1 MKNSKSNGSGTA
13 VSTLIAMADLA
24 AVLQKCPTSKL
35 NLCLVYLIRLR
46 TFFSGYFSNSMQKLS
61 LIILLFFFSFSS
73 DAQEREIKKIEL
85 SFSWFKSYDTKYVI
99 NYNKSQFTAVCFDR
113 FNKESF
119 RKNYKFSTKDFEKFK
134 KIINENIPEK
144 DVQKSTSG
152 LDGGG
157 FKLTYFFTDGKST
170 KIIIRNPYRADS
182 KYNAEFKFVH
192 AFFDFA
198 YSVIKDNEGIITL
211 DNSFEPYFDGI
222 PIRKVGEKPTE
233 YKIWGTMS
241 GNESNNKKFF
251 DFLYNLPKGECIIV
265 DTNENLSWALENDIL
280 VRFIIQNSNIKFA
293 NTSRLKYTREDIY
306 KIRSEIK
313 AAKKNN
319 ENIDHFNKNF
329 SGSIY
334 LADTL
339 LMDKWLDQDNWD
351 ISIDELRIN
360 CH

>member
-1 MKNSKSNGSGTA
+1 MKNRKSRSTA
-13 VSTLIAMADLA
+13 ASTLIAMADLA
-24 AVLQKCPTSKL
+24 HRAVLQKYPTSKL
-35 NLCLVYLIRLR
+35 DLCLVCSLNCR
-46 TFFSGYFSNSMQKLS
+46 TYFSGYFRNSMQKLS

-73 DAQEREIKKIEL
+73 GAQEREIKKIQL
-85 SFSWFKSYDTKYVI
+85 SFSWFKSYDTEYI
-99 NYNKSQFTAVCFDR
+99 IDYNKNQFTAVCFDG

-119 RKNYKFSTKDFEKFK
+119 RKNYKFSTKDFEKLK
-134 KIINENIPEK
+134 KIIGKNVPEA

-157 FKLTYFFTDGKST
+157 FTLTYFFADAKST
-170 KIIIRNPYRADS
+170 KIIIRNPYRADA
-182 KYNAEFKFVH
+182 KYDAEFKFID

-198 YSVIKDNEGIITL
+198 YFVIKDKEGIITL

-222 PIRKVGEKPTE
+222 PIRKVGEKPAE

-241 GNESNNKKFF
+241 GNESNNKEFF
-251 DFLYNLPKGECIIV
+251 DFLCSLPKDECIIV

-293 NTSRLKYTREDIY
+293 NTSRLKYTREDLY

-319 ENIDHFNKNF
+319 ENIDHFKKNF

-334 LADTL
+334 LADTV
-339 LMDKWLDQDNWD
+339 LMDKWLDQDNWET
-351 ISIDELRIN
+351 SIDEL
-360 CH
+360 